1 MAGASGRRCRCSCRA
16 GTSGEGT
23 LAALARHELGP
34 LVLRALAEAGPE
46 GVVPALVNRLED
58 DLVARPADE
67 DLIAAEAELLRQ
79 PDRVAASVP
88 EQLRSR
94 AHGYWLVYAR
104 YRSWRQRA

>member
-1 MAGASGRRCRCSCRA
+1 MQMLVSSRS
-16 GTSGEGT
+16 SGEGI

-34 LVLRALAEAGPE
+34 LDVVRELAEAGPE

-58 DLVARPADE
+58 DLVVRPADQ

-79 PDRVAASVP
+79 PDRLAASVP

-94 AHGYWLVYAR
+94 AHALTAGLYPI
-104 YRSWRQRA
+104 